1 MWLGHMSKLKVW
13 LTELRAPFLTG
24 TIIPIA
30 LGTVIAWTRNNLFN
44 PTYFLLAL
52 MGGIF
57 VHLGANVVNDY
68 YDYKSGNDTMNKEFV
83 RPFTGGS
90 RTIPKGLLTP
100 REVFSGSVILFALAG
115 VIGLYFTLVVGPFM
129 LVLAAVGLFSAFF
142 YTGHPFNLASKGLGE
157 IAVGI
162 NFGLLMTL
170 GAFYVQ
176 TGSLDVEPL
185 VASIP
190 VALLITAILHI
201 NAFQDYA
208 ADKAV
213 GKKTWVVR
221 LDRKKASVAYAFLMF
236 GTYAAILLG
245 ALLNI
250 MPLYTLVAFVTMPL
264 AVKSVQHTRQFH
276 SSSFQLVPSNAL
288 TIVVHLFTGV
298 LLILGY
304 LLSAFVPLSTE
315 FLIIFIAVCACT
327 ALIFILFKK
336 IIYGKRPA

>member
-1 MWLGHMSKLKVW
+1 MNKLKVW

-24 TIIPIA
+24 TIIPIV

-44 PTYFLLAL
+44 PAYFLLVL

-90 RTIPKGLLTP
+90 RAIPTGLLTP
-100 REVFSGSVILFALAG
+100 REVFSGSVVLFALAG
-115 VIGLYFTLVVGPFM
+115 VIGLYFTLVIEPFM

-176 TGSLDVEPL
+176 TGSLAVEPL

-221 LDRKKASVAYAFLMF
+221 LDREKASVAYAFLMF

-264 AVKSVQHTRQFH
+264 AVKSVQHARQFH
-276 SSSFQLVPSNAL
+276 SSPFQLVPSNAL
-288 TIVVHLFTGV
+288 TIIVHLFTGI
-298 LLILGY
+298 LLSLGY
-304 LLSAFVPLSTE
+304 LLSAFALLSTG
-315 FLIIFIAVCACT
+315 FLIILTAVGACT
-327 ALIFILFKK
+327 ALTFLLFQK
-336 IIYGKRPA
+336 IAYGKRPA